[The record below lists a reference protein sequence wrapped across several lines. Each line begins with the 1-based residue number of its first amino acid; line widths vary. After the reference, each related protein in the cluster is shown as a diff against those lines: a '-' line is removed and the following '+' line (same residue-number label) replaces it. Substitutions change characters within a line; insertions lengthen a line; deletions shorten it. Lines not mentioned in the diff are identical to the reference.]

1 MDFNLLEPFVKASVR
16 DKMKYMLMGNVSVMM
31 DTGNLSV
38 NVNLFAKKMK
48 NGGMENVSVKLGSTL
63 SMENVTNANMMKTI
77 LKDKKDAK
85 GNVLLMKIISIK
97 NASVKKDSE

>member
-48 NGGMENVSVKLGSTL
+48 NGGMENVSVKLGSTYL
-63 SMENVTNANMMKTI
+63 HAKWIKKWKNRNNINCQFWVTFEAYT
-77 LKDKKDAK
+77 
-85 GNVLLMKIISIK
+85 
-97 NASVKKDSE
+97 